1 MKIDVNGMAD
11 EIIKEPKVQ
20 MDIKLVSYIS
30 ALAEILTQK
39 GIITE
44 VEFEKKYKEFMQKF
58 ETEEKEM
65 IKKGIQDELNKYKAG
80 GGI

>member
-20 MDIKLVSYIS
+20 MDIKLVSSIS